1 MGERT
6 IFVDEFQG
14 AASKDGDR
22 LIIGKFT
29 ESAEGSNRG
38 YSAIYDCRVIVLFQL
53 QINSDGRGKH
63 MYSFLTILLFY
74 LKKKWSLRMV
84 LKKKSTLVI
93 CA

>member
-1 MGERT
+1 MDERT

-29 ESAEGSNRG
+29 ESAEGSNRS

-53 QINSDGRGKH
+53 
-63 MYSFLTILLFY
+63 
-74 LKKKWSLRMV
+74 
-84 LKKKSTLVI
+84 
-93 CA
+93 